1 MDKFF
6 TPNIVAILF
15 NEKLSES
22 EQLANKIKK
31 DLRDDYEVFVQNTAL
46 SLDAG
51 LPSDPD
57 LLISI
62 GGDGT
67 ILRCSK
73 VLNGTSCPILG
84 INMGNLGFLCEINS
98 DEVDSKLPN
107 YLSGNAVIEKRNKLK
122 INLISSNSKKE
133 YSALNDIVI
142 SRGSKIR
149 VVNVEALINGN
160 HFATY
165 RGDGIVVSTATGS
178 TAYSL
183 SLGGA
188 ILSPSSKNMIMKPIA
203 AHTSL
208 MGGLVIEEDVVISLK
223 ASSNED
229 LSISVDGF
237 IDNKIDDFDQID
249 VEIDKDNK
257 AFFIR
262 SENFQNMYWSSL
274 AQKLDLRKGDSISGR

>member
-1 MDKFF
+1 MDKFYK
-6 TPNIVAILF
+6 PNTIAILF
-15 NEKLSES
+15 NEKLNEC
-22 EQLANKIKK
+22 ELLANKIKNDIK
-31 DLRDDYEVFVQNTAL
+31 DDFEVFVQNTAL
-46 SLDAG
+46 SLENG
-51 LPSDPD
+51 LPSNPD

-73 VLNGTSCPILG
+73 VLNGTNCPILG
-84 INMGNLGFLCEINS
+84 INMGNLGFLCEIDSN
-98 DEVDSKLPN
+98 EVGTKLQS
-107 YLSGNAVIEKRNKLK
+107 YLNGNAVIEKRNKLK

-165 RGDGIVVSTATGS
+165 KGDGIVVSTATGS

-188 ILSPSSKNMIMKPIA
+188 ILSPASNKMIMKPIA

-208 MGGLVIEEDVVISLK
+208 MGGLVTEDVIISLR

-249 VEIDKDNK
+249 VEIDKENK
-257 AFFIR
+257 AFFVR
-262 SENFQNMYWSSL
+262 RENFEDLYWSSL
-274 AQKLDLRKGDSISGR
+274 AQKLDLKKGDVISGK

>member
-1 MDKFF
+1 MDKFYK
-6 TPNIVAILF
+6 PNTIAILF
-15 NEKLSES
+15 NEKLNEC
-22 EQLANKIKK
+22 ELLANKIKNDIK
-31 DLRDDYEVFVQNTAL
+31 DDFEVFVQNTAL
-46 SLDAG
+46 SLENG
-51 LPSDPD
+51 LPSNPD

-73 VLNGTSCPILG
+73 VLNGTNCPILG
-84 INMGNLGFLCEINS
+84 INMGNLGFLCEIDSN
-98 DEVDSKLPN
+98 EVGNKLQS
-107 YLSGNAVIEKRNKLK
+107 YLNGNAVIEKRNKLK

-165 RGDGIVVSTATGS
+165 KGDGIVVSTATGS

-188 ILSPSSKNMIMKPIA
+188 ILSPASNKMIMKPIA

-208 MGGLVIEEDVVISLK
+208 MGGLVTEDVIISLR

-249 VEIDKDNK
+249 VEIDKENK
-257 AFFIR
+257 AFFVR
-262 SENFQNMYWSSL
+262 RENFEDLYWSSL
-274 AQKLDLRKGDSISGR
+274 AQKLDLKKGDVISGK

>member
-1 MDKFF
+1 MDKFYK
-6 TPNIVAILF
+6 PNTIAILF
-15 NEKLSES
+15 NEKLNEC
-22 EQLANKIKK
+22 ELLANKIKNDIK
-31 DLRDDYEVFVQNTAL
+31 DDFEVFVQNTAL
-46 SLDAG
+46 SLENG
-51 LPSDPD
+51 LPSKPD

-73 VLNGTSCPILG
+73 VLNGTNCPILG
-84 INMGNLGFLCEINS
+84 INMGNLGFLCEIDSN
-98 DEVDSKLPN
+98 EVGNKLQS
-107 YLSGNAVIEKRNKLK
+107 YLNGNAVIEKRNKLK

-165 RGDGIVVSTATGS
+165 KGDGIVVSTATGS

-188 ILSPSSKNMIMKPIA
+188 ILSPASNKMIMKPIA

-208 MGGLVIEEDVVISLK
+208 MGGLVTEDVIISLR

-249 VEIDKDNK
+249 VEIDKENK
-257 AFFIR
+257 AFFVR
-262 SENFQNMYWSSL
+262 TENFEDLYWSSL
-274 AQKLDLRKGDSISGR
+274 AQKLDLKKGDVISGK